1 MEKKTASKKVTEKRT
16 GRTEKKILLENFG
29 RITEFESILKYWI
42 LNIDMVGLD
51 ESEPNAC
58 GLDVRLSPKEKAV
71 EVEAGTIYKPNLSK
85 H

>member
-1 MEKKTASKKVTEKRT
+1 
-16 GRTEKKILLENFG
+16 
-29 RITEFESILKYWI
+29 
-42 LNIDMVGLD
+42 MVGLD